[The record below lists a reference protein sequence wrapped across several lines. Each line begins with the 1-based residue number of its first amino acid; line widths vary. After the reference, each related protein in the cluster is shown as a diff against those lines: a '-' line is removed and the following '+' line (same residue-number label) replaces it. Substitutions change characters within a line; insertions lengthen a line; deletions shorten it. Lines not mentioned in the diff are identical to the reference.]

1 MGTKTDEVTSMIGSM
16 LLKMI
21 YGYRIET
28 AGPDPLVKI
37 NDRLVEIFAS
47 VTLPGAWLVDA
58 VPWLKYLPDW
68 MPGTGFKSVARQG
81 RQVVTASAEVP
92 FRFTKQH
99 TSDTDFSPTQPEPSV
114 VGELLHTAQKDKS
127 ISDEVIQWTA
137 SSLYG
142 AGVDTTGSTLRT
154 FFLAMSVYPDVQRRA
169 QKEIDE
175 VVGRSRLPRQED
187 RSNLPYVAAVIKE
200 SLRWLPSVPLGVPH
214 VAQKDDE
221 LHGFRIPKG
230 AILMPSTWWFTRDPA
245 VYHDPERFLP
255 ERFLP
260 ERFLAPFDE
269 PDPAGFVFGFGRR
282 MCPGRRLAESTLFL
296 TVAKVLATFDIS
308 KGRDSQGREVEPE
321 IGIGPGAVA
330 APFPFSVTITTRN
343 QALVQLIRSVERE
356 HSGGEGD
363 SKYLDQD
370 LAQFMD

>member
-1 MGTKTDEVTSMIGSM
+1 MGTNTDEVNSMIGSM

-68 MPGTGFKSVARQG
+68 MPGTSFKSVARQA

-99 TSDTDFSPTQPEPSV
+99 ASDTDFSPTQSEPSF
-114 VGELLHTAQKDKS
+114 VGELLRTAQKDKS

-187 RSNLPYVAAVIKE
+187 RSSLPYVAAVIKE

-214 VAQKDDE
+214 VAQVDDE

-245 VYHDPERFLP
+245 VYHDP

-296 TVAKVLATFDIS
+296 TVAKVLATFDMS

-330 APFPFSVTITTRN
+330 APFPFSVTIATRN
-343 QALVQLIRSVERE
+343 QVLVQLIRSVERE